1 MKSKEQPKI
10 TTLILQSYTESNS
23 EDIALNL
30 NGKEATT
37 PTQDADDS
45 SSSEE
50 VQFVSPSKKNQMLRI
65 TGEKAKYLPEEHEL
79 NGNFN
84 FQGMDK
90 ERYQAFLHSNIYHC
104 KSINDAALTQLN
116 MFDKVYALIDNI
128 GWRKFFAINCP
139 MLSYAESFMLLLNF
153 HMMFKT
159 LI

>member
-1 MKSKEQPKI
+1 MP
-10 TTLILQSYTESNS
+10 
-23 EDIALNL
+23 
-30 NGKEATT
+30 
-37 PTQDADDS
+37 
-45 SSSEE
+45 
-50 VQFVSPSKKNQMLRI
+50 RI
-65 TGEKAKYLPEEHEL
+65 TGKKARYPSKEHEL
-79 NGNFN
+79 YGNFD
-84 FQGMDK
+84 FEGTGK
-90 ERYQAFLHSNIYHC
+90 ERYQAFIHYDIYHC